1 MTINIESLSP
11 ALGAE
16 VTGIDLR
23 EPVDDATRKTVL
35 EAWYEHHLLVFPGQV
50 LDDAQHLRACEI
62 FGDIQPERLNPHLAA
77 EENPG
82 VHFVSNI
89 REDGILPHGD
99 IVFHMDQMQYDKP
112 SQAMSL
118 CGIDIPS
125 SGGET
130 KFSNSHLAYDALPD
144 DVKKRL
150 GGLRAENAYL
160 YYSPN
165 MMRKVEARE
174 EEAPRAIHPVIRT
187 HPVTG
192 HKAIYVNR
200 LLSDRIVGMEE
211 AESDALLEMLFRQI
225 EEDRFIYEHTWRVG
239 DVLIWDNRSLLHARN
254 TYDSENE
261 RRQLRRIAIVGD
273 VPY

>member
-1 MTINIESLSP
+1 MAIWIEELSP

-16 VTGIDLR
+16 ITGVDLR
-23 EPVDDATRKTVL
+23 EPVGDADR
-35 EAWYEHHLLVFPGQV
+35 EAIRDAWYEYHMVVFPGQI
-50 LDDAQHLRACEI
+50 LDDDEHLRVCGI
-62 FGDIQPERLNPHLAA
+62 FGEIQPERLNPHLADD
-77 EENPG
+77 ENPG

-118 CGIDIPS
+118 CGIEIPS

-130 KFSNSHLAYDALPD
+130 KFSNGHMAYDALPD
-144 DVKKRL
+144 DVKQRL
-150 GGLRAENAYL
+150 QGLRAENAYL

-165 MMRKVEARE
+165 MMRKVTARE
-174 EEAPRAIHPVIRT
+174 EEAPRAIHPVVRT
-187 HPVTG
+187 HPVTCR
-192 HKAIYVNR
+192 KAIYVNR
-200 LLSDRIVGMEE
+200 LLSDRIIGMDE
-211 AESDALLEMLFRQI
+211 AESDDLLEMLFLQI
-225 EEDRFIYEHTWRVG
+225 EQDRFIYEHTWRVG
-239 DVLIWDNRSLLHARN
+239 DVIIWDNRSLLHARN

>member
-1 MTINIESLSP
+1 MTIRIEMLSP

-23 EPVDDATRKTVL
+23 EPVDDAARKTVL

-50 LDDAQHLRACEI
+50 LNDADHLRACEI
-62 FGDIQPERLNPHLAA
+62 FGAIQPERLNPHLADDA
-77 EENPG
+77 NPA

-125 SGGET
+125 KGGET

-150 GGLRAENAYL
+150 EGLRAENAYL

-165 MMRKVEARE
+165 MMRKVAARE

-192 HKAIYVNR
+192 RKAIYVNR
-200 LLSDRIVGMEE
+200 LLSDRIIGMDV
-211 AESDALLEMLFRQI
+211 AESDALLGILFRQI

-239 DVLIWDNRSLLHARN
+239 DVLVWDNRSLLHARN
-254 TYDSENE
+254 TYDSKNE